1 MEQYFVPSSCYS
13 NGTWVPGA
21 ISVSSSSLCSSTP
34 ACLSSKEDGGT
45 APSQSSVKDES
56 APNGFLHGSSTK
68 EEWVS
73 KQNSCEEIEN
83 VLDTLVDQMQNVC
96 SLTHNYY
103 QKMISC
109 LKSSDLEKR
118 LEATRVFRKSLSV
131 EKNTATSFHTDQ
143 SDKILVH
150 RFSEGQTPSTSSI
163 STCSPLSNPANALS
177 KSSQFLG
184 CKNGHPYA
192 SSSMMAPSC
201 SANSSIDSL
210 SSRNLNNWATPFS
223 ESTPTIAVTIQDLI
237 EANVVP
243 YIIDSLYSASHLHLK
258 LESVLLLAKLVSGTS
273 QQTHAVVND
282 SSLIQGLLLLLLE
295 QRTAYPI
302 EFRNAIFTVIRNVAI
317 DSEELRNMILHTPGA
332 VACIVTTALESVDA
346 TALRTCY
353 VVAFA
358 HHAAHFA
365 DIHPIAKF
373 LADCI
378 RHQED
383 PQILSIACQGFV
395 NMCEKAAD
403 VENVLSLRIIPNI
416 VSLMKHTNPFVVF
429 DALSV
434 IAKIAY
440 SGSNAQI
447 NHLVEHGTVDILVQI
462 LKNPNLFQSATRS
475 RACNV
480 LGNIGCET
488 PYEVQAVIDT
498 NVFPLLV
505 NIFRFDPD
513 YNTRVEAA
521 YAVCA
526 AASRAD
532 CTQVGYIVSCTSSPA
547 WADECVAE
555 NNCMQLIADMLE
567 LVSESDPTN
576 SSNLKLCRAILRGLD
591 NILKRGSEEG
601 RKHGLW
607 ENPYAYLFKSV
618 QGHSKLAQMRFF
630 PEYTVVSKTNEIL
643 ETYFYTTYGRSIY
656 G

>member
-1 MEQYFVPSSCYS
+1 MEQYFVPSSSFYS
-13 NGTWVPGA
+13 NGASISAA
-21 ISVSSSSLCSSTP
+21 ISASTPCLRSSTP
-34 ACLSSKEDGGT
+34 ASLSIKEDSST
-45 APSQSSVKDES
+45 LPSQNSAKDES
-56 APNGFLHGSSTK
+56 AVSGFSHNSSTTD
-68 EEWVS
+68 EWVS

-83 VLDTLVDQMQNVC
+83 ALDTLVDQMQNVC

-103 QKMISC
+103 QKMISG

-131 EKNTATSFHTDQ
+131 DKNTAVSYADRNDT
-143 SDKILVH
+143 ILVH
-150 RFSEGQTPSTSSI
+150 RLSEGQAPSTSSI
-163 STCSPLSNPANALS
+163 NTSSPLSNPASALS
-177 KSSQFLG
+177 KSSHFSLAG
-184 CKNGHPYA
+184 CKNGRSCAFP
-192 SSSMMAPSC
+192 SMMGPSRPA
-201 SANSSIDSL
+201 SASGESPP
-210 SSRNLNNWATPFS
+210 SRNLDNWATPHS
-223 ESTPTIAVTIQDLI
+223 DSSPTIAVTIQDLI

-243 YIIDSLYSASHLHLK
+243 HIIDSLYASSHLHLM

-273 QQTHAVVND
+273 QQTHAIVND
-282 SSLIQGLLLLLLE
+282 SSLIQGLLSLLLE
-295 QRTAYPI
+295 HRNSYPI
-302 EFRNAIFTVIRNVAI
+302 EFRNAIFTVLRNVAI
-317 DSEELRNMILHTPGA
+317 DSEELRNLILHTPGA
-332 VACIVTTALESVDA
+332 IACIVATALESIDS

-353 VVAFA
+353 VLAFA
-358 HHAAHFA
+358 HHAAPYA
-365 DIHPIAKF
+365 EIHPIAEF

-383 PQILSIACQGFV
+383 PHILSIACQGFV
-395 NMCEKAAD
+395 NMCEKATD
-403 VENVLSLRIIPNI
+403 VENVLGLRIIPKI
-416 VSLMKHTNPFVVF
+416 ISLMKQSNTFVVF

-447 NHLVEHGTVDILVQI
+447 NHLIEHGTVDILVQI

-505 NIFRFDPD
+505 DIFRFDPD

-607 ENPYAYLFKSV
+607 ENPYAYLFRSV
-618 QGHSKLAQMRFF
+618 QVCSVQ
-630 PEYTVVSKTNEIL
+630 
-643 ETYFYTTYGRSIY
+643 
-656 G
+656 